1 MKKILLLTPVLLLS
15 FSCKQEEINGFDS
28 LTAEE
33 QQTIR
38 ERGTTSCKEKAT
50 PIFGKFKTESNKTFT
65 SAGYSRGKVFTYE
78 FKEGETVVKT
88 VELKVWKQ
96 TADALYFIVSD
107 SKASSDYFLR
117 ILKTDNEKIINDL
130 FATYCSRPAL
140 YTSSIG
146 SNGPLTVVN
155 EYELPKAPNME
166 LYKDTYSLAF
176 NVPAFLGSYSLT
188 RSLNVEDTD
197 EQPVG
202 SARNFTTT
210 QKNESH
216 AFASDDW
223 SDANHYTQK
232 FCSLNSSSDF
242 RFSRQ
247 RNVEGFKIDLNSDD
261 CLDAEPV
268 GWNLDI

>member
-1 MKKILLLTPVLLLS
+1 MKKILLLTPILLLS

-28 LTAEE
+28 LSAEE

-38 ERGTTSCKEKAT
+38 DRGTSSCKEKAT
-50 PIFGKFKTESNKTFT
+50 PIFNKFKTESNKTFT
-65 SAGYSRGKVFTYE
+65 SSGYARGKVFTYE
-78 FKEGETVVKT
+78 LKEGETVVKT

-96 TADALYFIVSD
+96 TTDALYFVVSD

-117 ILKTDNEKIINDL
+117 VQKSDNEKIINDL
-130 FATYCSRPAL
+130 FETHCTRPVL

-166 LYKDTYSLAF
+166 VYKDTYSLAF
-176 NVPAFLGSYSLT
+176 NVPAFLGTYSLT
-188 RSLNVEDTD
+188 RSLKVEDSD

-210 QKNESH
+210 HKNESH
-216 AFASDDW
+216 AFTSDDW

-232 FCSLNSSSDF
+232 FCSLNLSNDF
-242 RFSRQ
+242 RLSRQ
-247 RNVEGFKIDLNSDD
+247 RNVEGFKIDLNSD